1 LTPPATSSGAP
12 GIKLR
17 SQPTTPA
24 IQRHHAQLHMASAT
38 SATSTNLKLKLVVM
52 GEDEDE
58 GGKTSLVQRLTEL
71 EPLVWRTLG
80 K

>member
-1 LTPPATSSGAP
+1 
-12 GIKLR
+12 
-17 SQPTTPA
+17 
-24 IQRHHAQLHMASAT
+24 MASAT
-38 SATSTNLKLKLVVM
+38 SATFTNLKLKLVVM

-58 GGKTSLVQRLTEL
+58 DEGGKTSLVQRLKEL